1 MLALTKKCHT
11 GKCER
16 AWERSF
22 AWGQQKQKNK
32 KIRAEN
38 ALFCKEK
45 IMENE
50 ICESCNC
57 EMRVVG
63 SGYEISGDNSADT
76 PTMLFS
82 VVHLQ
87 CVNENCSDFGKKI
100 TVRNIIDL

>member
-1 MLALTKKCHT
+1 M
-11 GKCER
+11 
-16 AWERSF
+16 
-22 AWGQQKQKNK
+22 
-32 KIRAEN
+32 AEQN
-38 ALFCKEK
+38 EKEK
-45 IMENE
+45 VMENE
-50 ICESCNC
+50 ICKSCNC

-76 PTMLFS
+76 PTTLFS